1 MIRSVPKTKILLFGG
16 DVILIIAS
24 FYLAPRLHFG
34 VSPDLTTLLDWPD
47 LSAIFIYLLVFYI
60 FDFYNLDERSNQ
72 LGYFSRFILAL
83 IIADL
88 LIASLF
94 YVFNVRPYATVILLL
109 NTILILLLCLCWR
122 FFISRWK
129 KQVRKVLRVL
139 VIGAGWAGSDL
150 YRLLAKRQDFQV
162 VGFLDDDQTK
172 WHVSPVSHAPPVIG
186 GTDELSGAAKGLK
199 ADVVVV
205 AITHDM
211 QPDLHKRL
219 VDAKVGGLSVY
230 EMPKFCEIVFEKIPV
245 QHVSNLWFVH
255 VPLSGVRRT
264 PYNVK
269 VKKIIDIIIS
279 LFLMILLSP
288 VMLFAALAIKI
299 NSVGP
304 VLYVQRRIGFG
315 EKPFNLFKFR
325 SMKMGQENNRV
336 QAGHKNDPRITGVGK
351 VLRVTRFDEIPQL
364 WNVIKGDMSFI
375 GPRAL
380 MEEEVKEFTPQIP
393 FFSLRHSIRPGITGW
408 AQVNYPH
415 GAKVEDALA
424 KLEYDLYYIKNL
436 SPLLDFRI
444 FARTVKTVL
453 FGKGAR

>member
-1 MIRSVPKTKILLFGG
+1 MIRSLPKKNITLLGG
-16 DVILIIAS
+16 DCILIIAS
-24 FYLAPRLHFG
+24 FYLSPLLHFG
-34 VSPDLTTLLDWPD
+34 VRPDLATFLDWPD

-60 FDFYNLDERSNQ
+60 FDFYNPDERSNR
-72 LGYFSRFILAL
+72 LAYFFRFALAL

-88 LIASLF
+88 LIATLS
-94 YVFNVRPYATVILLL
+94 YIFNVRPYATAILLL
-109 NTILILLLCLCWR
+109 NTILILSLCLGWR
-122 FFISRWK
+122 FLMSHWK
-129 KQVRKVLRVL
+129 RQVRKVLRVL
-139 VIGAGWAGSDL
+139 IIGAGWAGTDL
-150 YRLLAKRQDFQV
+150 YKLLSKRSDFKV
-162 VGFLDDDQTK
+162 VGFLDDNEAK
-172 WHVSPVSHAPPVIG
+172 WCVAPLPSAPPVIG
-186 GTDELSGAAKGLK
+186 GTDALSTAEKELK
-199 ADVVVV
+199 ADVLVI

-211 QPDLHKRL
+211 NPNLHKRI
-219 VDAKVGGLSVY
+219 VDAKVGGLAVY
-230 EMPKFCEIVFEKIPV
+230 EMPRFCEIVFEKIPV

-255 VPLSGVRRT
+255 VPISGVRKT

-269 VKKIIDIIIS
+269 VKKIIDIIMS
-279 LFLMILLSP
+279 LFLLILLSP
-288 VMLFAALAIKI
+288 VMLIAALAIKLD
-299 NSVGP
+299 SAGP
-304 VLYVQRRIGFG
+304 VFYVQRRIGLG
-315 EKPFNLFKFR
+315 EKPFNLVKFR
-325 SMKMGQENNRV
+325 SMSVGQENNREL
-336 QAGHKNDPRITGVGK
+336 AGQKNDPRITRVGK

-453 FGKGAR
+453 FGRGAR